1 VLNSVA
7 AGRRL
12 VLRATAFQL
21 GAVLLV
27 AMAFLLWGK
36 SQALAAA
43 VGGLAM
49 VAGGWFAARLA
60 FGAGVTGAG
69 TAMVRLLAG
78 MVIKWIT
85 VVVVLLLG
93 IGVWKL
99 PPLALLAGTLTGM
112 AAQALAMAR
121 LR

>member
-1 VLNSVA
+1 MFNSVA

-21 GAVLLV
+21 VVVLLV
-27 AMAFLLWGK
+27 ALVFLVWGK

-43 VGGLAM
+43 VGGLGM
-49 VAGGWFAARLA
+49 VAGGWVAARLA
-60 FGAGVTGAG
+60 FGAGTTGAG
-69 TAMVRLLAG
+69 TAMLRLLAG
-78 MVIKWIT
+78 LMVKWVT
-85 VVVVLLLG
+85 VVVVLVLG

-99 PPLALLAGTLTGM
+99 PPLALIAGTLAGM
-112 AAQALAMAR
+112 VALGLAMAR